1 MIFALL
7 FMSKVIFYAENE
19 EFFDE
24 AQRQME
30 NDPDLTWNYV
40 GKQKVNPNVKA
51 ITLTDEEGKPY
62 IMWRLT
68 K

>member
-40 GKQKVNPNVKA
+40 
-51 ITLTDEEGKPY
+51 
-62 IMWRLT
+62 
-68 K
+68 

>member
-40 GKQKVNPNVKA
+40 GKQDPNPNVKA
-51 ITLTDEEGKPY
+51 ITLTDEDGTPY

>member
-7 FMSKVIFYAENE
+7 FMSKIIFYAENE

-30 NDPDLTWNYV
+30 NDPDLTCNYV
-40 GKQKVNPNVKA
+40 GKQDPNPNVKA
-51 ITLTDEEGKPY
+51 ITLTEEDGKPY

>member
-30 NDPDLTWNYV
+30 NDPDLEWNYV
-40 GKQKVNPNVKA
+40 GKQKVNPNVKS
-51 ITLTDEEGKPY
+51 ITVGDDYIYFRLEEK
-62 IMWRLT
+62 
-68 K
+68 

>member
-40 GKQKVNPNVKA
+40 GKQDPNPNVKA
-51 ITLTDEEGKPY
+51 ITLTD
-62 IMWRLT
+62 
-68 K
+68 